1 MAREPLIRLKSGD
14 WIDLP
19 LSLVA
24 EVELTVGSEVI
35 TEHSQILV
43 RRTAGW
49 EDRTMSTYPPAPYP
63 SLSDVV
69 QALGQVRVWHAQ
81 RPR

>member
-1 MAREPLIRLKSGD
+1 MAHNPLIRLKSGD

-24 EVELTVGSEVI
+24 EVELAVGSEVI
-35 TEHSQILV
+35 TEHNQVLV

-49 EDRTMSTYPPAPYP
+49 EDRTMSTHTSAAYP

>member
-1 MAREPLIRLKSGD
+1 MAREPLIRLKTYD
-14 WIDLP
+14 PIDLP

-24 EVELTVGSEVI
+24 EMELAVGSEVI
-35 TEHSQILV
+35 TEHNQILV

-49 EDRTMSTYPPAPYP
+49 ENLTLPTCA

>member
-24 EVELTVGSEVI
+24 EVELAVGSEVI
-35 TEHSQILV
+35 TEHNQILV

-49 EDRTMSTYPPAPYP
+49 EDRTQTYP

-69 QALGQVRVWHAQ
+69 QALGQVQVWHAQ

>member
-1 MAREPLIRLKSGD
+1 MARKPLIRLKSGD

-24 EVELTVGSEVI
+24 EVELAPGSEVI
-35 TEHSQILV
+35 TEHNRILV

-49 EDRTMSTYPPAPYP
+49 EDRTMSMHTSPAYP

-69 QALGQVRVWHAQ
+69 QSLGQVRVWHVQ

>member
-24 EVELTVGSEVI
+24 EVELAVGSEVI
-35 TEHSQILV
+35 SEHNQILV

-49 EDRTMSTYPPAPYP
+49 EDRTQTYTSWPTYP

-69 QALGQVRVWHAQ
+69 QALGQVQVWHAQ